1 MIRFSWRNNNLS
13 IYKPFTH
20 YCDQSLD
27 LKQVVNTNKSK
38 TPKIEI
44 VRQIRNLSDCFLLLF
59 FILPSF
65 D

>member
-1 MIRFSWRNNNLS
+1 MIHFSWRNNNLS

-38 TPKIEI
+38 TQK
-44 VRQIRNLSDCFLLLF
+44 
-59 FILPSF
+59 
-65 D
+65 